1 MGKHCA
7 PAVERGCEAVGVAEC
22 GPALGGGRSV
32 GEDSVGG
39 HCAAEEVEV
48 AAAVADDEGEEDGV
62 GASAGSLTAVV
73 GVLQADMTD

>member
-39 HCAAEEVEV
+39 RYAAEEVE
-48 AAAVADDEGEEDGV
+48 AAAADAADGEGDGV

-73 GVLQADMTD
+73 GVSQADMTD

>member
-39 HCAAEEVEV
+39 HCAAEEVE
-48 AAAVADDEGEEDGV
+48 AAADAADGEGDGA
-62 GASAGSLTAVV
+62 GASAGSLIAVV
-73 GVLQADMTD
+73 GVS